1 MFAIIQR
8 GCKKT
13 VIRVVAGFMALYLF
27 DISVDFQ
34 HTPTVEQ
41 DLSINEIESLSELV
55 LEEIVDFE
63 NLFEEVPE
71 SDREPI
77 TKTALFLTYIIPLQV
92 TLQSTPDAVPVIN
105 QTRYAFVQYT
115 VPYSRT
121 TPPPR
126 QA

>member
-8 GCKKT
+8 ECKKT

-34 HTPTVEQ
+34 HTPNVEQ

-55 LEEIVDFE
+55 LEEIADFE

-71 SDREPI
+71 SDRAPI
-77 TKTALFLTYIIPLQV
+77 TKTALYLMYIVPLQV
-92 TLQSTPDAVPVIN
+92 TWQSTADAVSVIN
-105 QTRYAFVQYT
+105 QTRYRFVQYI

>member
-1 MFAIIQR
+1 MVIQFWR
-8 GCKKT
+8 NGLLAR
-13 VIRVVAGFMALYLF
+13 IVAGFMALYLF

-34 HTPTVEQ
+34 HTPSVEQ

-55 LEEIVDFE
+55 LEEIADFE

-77 TKTALFLTYIIPLQV
+77 TKTALSLTYIVPLQV
-92 TLQSTPDAVPVIN
+92 TLQSTADAVPVIN
-105 QTRYAFVQYT
+105 QTRYTFVQYT